1 MRLTWSV
8 LHSRSER
15 AATSSERRQPDGWG
29 SGKILLL
36 MEFFRLGALPDF
48 ALPENT
54 RFQRLEFTSPLNG
67 EEAEKLLIPALLVG
81 PADRHFALIRVEA
94 TIKT

>member
-1 MRLTWSV
+1 
-8 LHSRSER
+8 
-15 AATSSERRQPDGWG
+15 
-29 SGKILLL
+29 
-36 MEFFRLGALPDF
+36 MEFFRLWCTSGF
-48 ALPENT
+48 RT
-54 RFQRLEFTSPLNG
+54 SGKMRFQRLEFTSSLNG